1 MLSRGGQHIKRCGLS
16 AGFGDHFAAGHVS
29 VADEPLLFLYP
40 RWFTFVSQQR
50 RRLLNSRTS
59 KRSIS
64 NHHTGTL
71 PSRLK
76 TNLLQH
82 RRQSLAAPSRQRW
95 LSTSSVPMLPNLD
108 TQTEKSATATDP
120 PSESTVKDASSAGL
134 VGKSGNFDAFAGL
147 NTEDEFLTD
156 PLIEQPGPAALGLA
170 TLPQYQ
176 RDISEEPTS
185 PDRPRFGL
193 SPRDV
198 RRKGRR
204 DYWMKKVAVG
214 GRESIYRQ
222 MKAMILSAGRRA
234 QFRSKKATSPSKHE
248 PYRRQMLV
256 PEETIAV
263 ICGPSWTSA
272 ASENIWYVRLH
283 NGCKVHVLPPAESVG
298 HSRKVLL
305 TGSEWVT
312 GLVENRIKQTQKLQ
326 ENGDALLDVQKPVVP
341 IFPSL
346 RALER
351 DNLPAPRVRGVW
363 TNSSISQTPASLDL
377 INDNWKNILTV
388 REFVEHVDGLT
399 NSHPGSNEQSHSQ
412 SVAIKLLELFS
423 KGKNRRFI
431 STAALNK
438 SMSFLLEQG
447 YLEYARRLFILTT
460 NERVLTIETF
470 NLIFE
475 SAARAQNVPL
485 FLETMRKMLRLRI
498 PASPDTLLAYAEFLI
513 RPASRTKMVKLM
525 EEKGWLQEPAAMRRA
540 LKLTMQDV
548 FAQHLIEGKSVN
560 AFFKK
565 TIKAF
570 GCSYFPERLI
580 KDMFHVTF
588 RLKNVSA
595 MQQLFRLCKMNGL
608 PLTPSILS
616 PLIALFPHDT
626 FTAMYYALECLE
638 RSKNKLDKKTYDA
651 LFLNALKNRHYN
663 ICRVLWRYA
672 CMDGKATNNMKRE
685 LAFFLT
691 QAVGKEGLTEQ
702 EKVWQTSVGKVIV
715 GIDIQSPGFPL
726 KQSLLKDIPIEF
738 HDNPIAYLM
747 GNSMPQG
754 DERMRQRRAARAI
767 LKHDIDVGPWYRPT
781 VPLANMLEAAAELDA
796 QWKDV
801 PRTRNWLMQNA
812 IQVSVKLVGYGS

>member
-1 MLSRGGQHIKRCGLS
+1 
-16 AGFGDHFAAGHVS
+16 
-29 VADEPLLFLYP
+29 
-40 RWFTFVSQQR
+40 
-50 RRLLNSRTS
+50 
-59 KRSIS
+59 
-64 NHHTGTL
+64 
-71 PSRLK
+71 
-76 TNLLQH
+76 
-82 RRQSLAAPSRQRW
+82 
-95 LSTSSVPMLPNLD
+95 MLPKLD
-108 TQTEKSATATDP
+108 TQTENSATATALL
-120 PSESTVKDASSAGL
+120 SENTVKDASSAGL
-134 VGKSGNFDAFAGL
+134 VGKSGKFDAFAGL
-147 NTEDEFLTD
+147 NTEDELLTD
-156 PLIEQPGPAALGLA
+156 PLIERPGSGALGLA
-170 TLPQYQ
+170 TLPQDQ
-176 RDISEEPTS
+176 RDISEESMS
-185 PDRPRFGL
+185 PDRPRLGL
-193 SPRDV
+193 SLRE
-198 RRKGRR
+198 GRR
-204 DYWMKKVAVG
+204 MGRRNYWMGKVALG
-214 GRESIYRQ
+214 GHDSIYRQ
-222 MKAMILSAGRRA
+222 MKTMILSAGRRA
-234 QFRSKKATSPSKHE
+234 QLRSKKATSPSKHE

-283 NGCKVHVLPPAESVG
+283 NGCRVHVLPPAESVG

-312 GLVENRIKQTQKLQ
+312 GLVENRIKQTQELQ
-326 ENGDALLDVQKPVVP
+326 ENGDALIDVQRPVVP

-377 INDNWKNILTV
+377 ITDDWKNISTV

-399 NSHPGSNEQSHSQ
+399 NSLPGSNEQSHSQ

-498 PASPDTLLAYAEFLI
+498 VANSDTLLAYLEFI
-513 RPASRTKMVKLM
+513 TRPASRTKMVKLM
-525 EEKGWLQEPAAMRRA
+525 EEKGWLQEPAAMRRT
-540 LKLTMQDV
+540 LELTIQDT
-548 FAQHLIEGKSVN
+548 FAQHLVEGKSVN
-560 AFFKK
+560 AFLKK
-565 TIKAF
+565 TIRAF
-570 GCSYFPERLI
+570 GCSYFPARLI
-580 KDMFHVTF
+580 KKMFHVTF
-588 RLKNVSA
+588 RLQNVSA
-595 MQQLFRLCKMNGL
+595 MQQLFRLCKANGL
-608 PLTPSILS
+608 PLTPSILN

-626 FTAMYYALECLE
+626 FTVMYYVLECLE
-638 RSKNKLDKKTYDA
+638 KTKDKLDKKTYDA
-651 LFLNALKNRHYN
+651 LFLNALNNRHYN

-672 CMDGKATNNMKRE
+672 CMDGQATNNMKRE
-685 LAFFLT
+685 LAFLLS
-691 QAVGKEGLTEQ
+691 QSVGKEGLTEQ
-702 EKVWQTSVGKVIV
+702 EKVWRTSVGKVIV
-715 GIDIQSPGFPL
+715 GIDMQSRGFPL

-738 HDNPIAYLM
+738 HDNPIASLT
-747 GNSMPQG
+747 GNSMPQSE
-754 DERMRQRRAARAI
+754 ERMRQRRAARAI